1 MTSPAHPAAS
11 PSPAASPAGSPAP
24 SPTPGPAPS
33 PTPEAWKQQ
42 ELASPHT
49 RTDKQE
55 KVRRMFAAIAQSYD
69 LNNRLHSFWQDQ
81 AWRRFAVRQAALI
94 GGETVVDVACGTG
107 DLSIAFAR
115 ARKAPARVIGIDYTR
130 EMLDVAERR
139 RQAQLRA
146 ARGSDVERSICY
158 IEGDAQHLPLAD
170 ATADVVS
177 IAFGIRNVQEPKA
190 ALREFYRILRP
201 GGRLVIL
208 EFDTPRLPVVKQLS
222 TWYTNWL
229 MPRTATLIAGDTSG
243 AYKYL
248 PASVATFMNAE
259 QLSAAMT
266 EVGFTDCRRIPLTLG
281 VCICHIGHKR

>member
-1 MTSPAHPAAS
+1 MTSPAHSA
-11 PSPAASPAGSPAP
+11 
-24 SPTPGPAPS
+24 PGPAPS

-266 EVGFTDCRRIPLTLG
+266 EVGFTDCRCIPLTLG
-281 VCICHIGHKR
+281 VCICHVGHKR